1 MKILISILLV
11 ILLLTSGFVAG
22 INYRIQEIDTMGLS
36 TQHAIDIIEHSKGT
50 HQFYLSN
57 PDLMDKSGT
66 FSVLFERYGNY
77 ERALDESFRK
87 QWECTIK
94 YNYVLRK
101 LRE

>member
-1 MKILISILLV
+1 MKFIIAILLA
-11 ILLLTSGFVAG
+11 ILLLFCGLLAG
-22 INYRIQEIDTMGLS
+22 INYPKTETIQLS
-36 TQHAIDIIEHSKGT
+36 TQHAIDIIEYSKST
-50 HQFYLSN
+50 HQFYLDN

-66 FSVLFERYGNY
+66 FSVLFERYGDY